1 MPLGGGVYRDRD
13 GPGRIAFRPLNGR
26 VGLYDP
32 YRDVAYEPIG
42 YFQSPGWAALITAL
56 TALIAALVLGGAAR
70 RWLARAADKPLERYA
85 LWTVAAAAAAWLA
98 GFVLFGAAL
107 AKALTAPVVTEIM
120 FWYPPT
126 LMVMACWAYA
136 LAAAL
141 TLAALPGLA
150 ALARPNG
157 WSVARKAGHGIAL
170 ASFAACAA
178 TAWGL
183 GFLGF
188 SGW

>member
-1 MPLGGGVYRDRD
+1 MSV
-13 GPGRIAFRPLNGR
+13 
-26 VGLYDP
+26 
-32 YRDVAYEPIG
+32 
-42 YFQSPGWAALITAL
+42 
-56 TALIAALVLGGAAR
+56 
-70 RWLARAADKPLERYA
+70 RYA
-85 LWTVAAAAAAWLA
+85 TNAKTDPNRLRYASEQHLSSGLVAVVFALQIVWNLA
-98 GFVLFGAAL
+98 GSKLFFGSSMPGPVLFGAAL